1 MDELNTVSLHRLF
14 FTYQSFNLWCLRF
27 PISESDFPSSTSIF
41 RYKRRRRQKDSIR
54 SGKEAM
60 QTKKDDYDD
69 GHAHGHNYNDSG
81 LSSSYSLDDDAYH
94 RRITS
99 YDSGELMYGISQ
111 ELKPST
117 PARVLSIK
125 APHVTTFVGK
135 AGSIGLEALDTLG
148 SSMMI
153 LNAQSGFVSNMAS
166 RRNKVS
172 ILAFEVAKTIV
183 KGSNLMQSLSEENIQ
198 TLKKEILYSEGVQL
212 LVSTDSKE
220 LSSTSRKLVSGRVI
234 WTKNFV
240 AKDIEF
246 VSTARA
252 AILIGVNQLA
262 DAVKVTMGPNGRN
275 VIIEQTHG
283 SPKVTKDGVTVA
295 KSINFDEKAK
305 NVGANLLKQV
315 ASATNYAAG
324 DGKVNIWESI
334 LNY

>member
-1 MDELNTVSLHRLF
+1 MGGICIRGTLKQSLAAEYRSDKDNSGF
-14 FTYQSFNLWCLRF
+14 F
-27 PISESDFPSSTSIF
+27 
-41 RYKRRRRQKDSIR
+41 
-54 SGKEAM
+54 GKL
-60 QTKKDDYDD
+60 KPVK
-69 GHAHGHNYNDSG
+69 
-81 LSSSYSLDDDAYH
+81 SL
-94 RRITS
+94 ITS
-99 YDSGELMYGISQ
+99 YDSGELMYGISR

-117 PARVLSIK
+117 PARVSSIK
-125 APHVTTFVGK
+125 APHVTTFVV
-135 AGSIGLEALDTLG
+135 D
-148 SSMMI
+148 
-153 LNAQSGFVSNMAS
+153 S

-220 LSSTSRKLVSGRVI
+220 LLRIAASDKKSSKSRKLVSGRVI
-234 WTKNFV
+234 WTKNYV

-262 DAVKVTMGPNGRN
+262 DAVKVTMGPKGRN

-305 NVGANLLKQV
+305 NVGANLVKQV